1 MNNIW
6 QESPK
11 EKLKS
16 WRKLRKEVSE
26 QDDLDCLTNIINW
39 WKMAPISARALD
51 VYDSSTWPNPWD
63 MLWKGS
69 MDENSIAL
77 GIAYTLHHIDW
88 ECEVLL
94 IQNTEESFVKL
105 VVLVDNEHVLNYN
118 YDSIENVSVLN
129 NCHIIERIQTNQLC

>member
-1 MNNIW
+1 MINIW

-16 WRKLRKEVSE
+16 WRKLREEVFE
-26 QDDLDCLTNIINW
+26 QDDLECMKNIIDW

-51 VYDSSTWPNPWD
+51 VYDNSTWPNPWD
-63 MLWKGS
+63 MLWDGS

-77 GIAYTLHHIDW
+77 GIAYTLHYIDW

-94 IQNTEESFVKL
+94 IQNTKESFVKL
-105 VVLVDNEHVLNYN
+105 VVLVDNEYVLNYN
-118 YDSIENVSVLN
+118 YDSIESVSVLD
-129 NCHIIERIQTNQLC
+129 NCEIIEKIHTNKLC